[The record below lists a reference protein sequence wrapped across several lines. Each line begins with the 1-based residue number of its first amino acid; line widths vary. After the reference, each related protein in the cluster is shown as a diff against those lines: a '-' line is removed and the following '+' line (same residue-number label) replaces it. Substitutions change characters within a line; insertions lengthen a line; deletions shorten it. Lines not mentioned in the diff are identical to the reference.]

1 MNIFETIE
9 VIFIAAFKE
18 AIKQTS
24 SNCLPRAM
32 MMLKVFETLS
42 FVWKKSNFA
51 VNRIVEELNAKRN
64 KEIEKIRNDY
74 EELIAG
80 LNGRTEE
87 LLRELERVKKT
98 KDLL

>member
-1 MNIFETIE
+1 M
-9 VIFIAAFKE
+9 
-18 AIKQTS
+18 
-24 SNCLPRAM
+24 
-32 MMLKVFETLS
+32 
-42 FVWKKSNFA
+42 
-51 VNRIVEELNAKRN
+51 NRIVEELNTKRN